1 MINKQYIKA
10 IAFDFGGT
18 LDSPFLHW
26 MDIYIKLY
34 NEAFDL
40 GLNKENFRDA
50 YVQTERLLDK
60 ECIIKPEF
68 SLFDTQYCK
77 TKLHVQELKK
87 NHTLQSRIPE
97 DMAYRVAQLITDYSS
112 GYVKQAESVLK
123 ELSAK
128 YKLLLVSNYYGNL
141 RTVVT
146 GLGIDKYFIS
156 LTDSTI
162 ESIRKPDARLWQLA
176 IERAELL
183 PSEVLIVGDSMKND
197 IVPGLELGCQV
208 VQGVPKDYSINESIT
223 QISSIEELLLI
234 L

>member
-1 MINKQYIKA
+1 MIKKEQVKA

-50 YVQTERLLDK
+50 YVQTERLLDR

-68 SLFDTQYCK
+68 SLFDTQYSK

-87 NHTLQSRIPE
+87 NHVLQSRIPE
-97 DMAYRVAQLITDYSS
+97 DMAYSAAQLITDYSS
-112 GYVKQAESVLK
+112 SYVKQAECVLK
-123 ELSAK
+123 ELSAN

-141 RTVVT
+141 RTVVS
-146 GLGIDKYFIS
+146 GLGIDKNFIS

-162 ESIRKPDARLWQLA
+162 EDIRKPDARLWQLA
-176 IERAELL
+176 IERAGLL
-183 PSEVLIVGDSMKND
+183 PNEVLIVGDSMKND

-208 VQGVPKDYSINESIT
+208 VQGIPKDGSLNDSIT
-223 QISSIEELLLI
+223 QIKSIDELLTML
-234 L
+234 